1 MRGGRNKF
9 GPMYKRDRALK
20 QQKKAII
27 RATSGPGILKME
39 TSPEQHD
46 DFEQSAS
53 VTPLSY
59 GHGSARCGYAF
70 PAVAAAPPSA
80 GPQSE
85 FEHRGQFTES
95 PGGVPLPCSYPAA
108 YVSRGIKSEHG
119 DPYADGS
126 PDAYLGASPLL
137 APPPPAPRAPPP
149 DAAVPQLLAE
159 LMRCEPD
166 EETTRARV
174 TAQLQQDEWGVGGG
188 VGGGVAGL
196 GPGAGCLNAFAGA
209 GAVGRARHAGAAL
222 ASHHHHHHL
231 PRADH
236 PSAFALMCKMADQT
250 LFTLVEWARSS
261 VFFRE
266 LKVDDQMKLLQSCW
280 SDLLVMDHIQ
290 RQVQHGTD
298 GAVLLV
304 TGQQVDLFSVSAHA
318 SEGLQSLLCRAQEL
332 VSKLRSLHV
341 DSHEFVCLK
350 YLLLFNPDVKFL
362 ENQALVENV
371 QEQVNAAL
379 LEYTLCRAAQP
390 PLHHHQHQHQQHGD
404 KFAQLLLRLP
414 EIRSMS
420 IQAED
425 YLYCKHVNGE
435 VPCNN
440 LLIEML
446 HAKQA

>member
-1 MRGGRNKF
+1 
-9 GPMYKRDRALK
+9 
-20 QQKKAII
+20 Q
-27 RATSGPGILKME
+27 
-39 TSPEQHD
+39 
-46 DFEQSAS
+46 
-53 VTPLSY
+53 
-59 GHGSARCGYAF
+59 
-70 PAVAAAPPSA
+70 
-80 GPQSE
+80 
-85 FEHRGQFTES
+85 
-95 PGGVPLPCSYPAA
+95 
-108 YVSRGIKSEHG
+108 
-119 DPYADGS
+119 
-126 PDAYLGASPLL
+126 
-137 APPPPAPRAPPP
+137 
-149 DAAVPQLLAE
+149 
-159 LMRCEPD
+159 
-166 EETTRARV
+166 
-174 TAQLQQDEWGVGGG
+174 
-188 VGGGVAGL
+188 
-196 GPGAGCLNAFAGA
+196 
-209 GAVGRARHAGAAL
+209 
-222 ASHHHHHHL
+222 
-231 PRADH
+231 
-236 PSAFALMCKMADQT
+236 
-250 LFTLVEWARSS
+250 
-261 VFFRE
+261 
-266 LKVDDQMKLLQSCW
+266 VDDQMKLLQNCW

-298 GAVLLV
+298 GAILLV

-350 YLLLFNPDVKFL
+350 YLLLFNPGLKIVRT
-362 ENQALVENV
+362 QALVENV

-390 PLHHHQHQHQQHGD
+390 PLHHHHHQQQQQHQHGD